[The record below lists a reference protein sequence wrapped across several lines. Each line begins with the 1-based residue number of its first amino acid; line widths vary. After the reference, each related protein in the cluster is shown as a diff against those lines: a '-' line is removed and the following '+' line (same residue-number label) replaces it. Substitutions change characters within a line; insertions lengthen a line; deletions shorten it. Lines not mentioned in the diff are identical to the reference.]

1 MNKKIEK
8 LDRSFVDPYWGVSLD
23 EVVEKVNE
31 IIDLVNEDHKLQ
43 VAESPENSGAD
54 EVLPSGGKKTDSA
67 PELEG

>member
-54 EVLPSGGKKTDSA
+54 EVLPSGSEKTDSA